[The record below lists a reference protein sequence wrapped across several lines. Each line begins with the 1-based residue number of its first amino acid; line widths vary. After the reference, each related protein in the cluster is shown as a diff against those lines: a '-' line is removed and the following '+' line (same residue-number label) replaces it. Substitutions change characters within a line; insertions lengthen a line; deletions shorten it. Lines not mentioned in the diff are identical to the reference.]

1 MITEWM
7 VTAGIAQNGFAAGHI
22 YAGLKLQGLTEAEQK
37 ARCELYRK
45 WRPKT
50 DKKDML
56 PTWQAYELVIA
67 GIDPDNV
74 AERQID
80 MFEIMSQDE
89 SRY

>member
-1 MITEWM
+1 MITEWL
-7 VTAGIAQNGFAAGHI
+7 VSSGLAQNRFAAGYI
-22 YAGLKLQGLTEAEQK
+22 YNGLKLQGLLTEAEQK

-56 PTWQAYELVIA
+56 PTWQAYELAIA

-74 AERQID
+74 AERQIY
-80 MFEIMSQDE
+80 MFEVNNE
-89 SRY
+89 